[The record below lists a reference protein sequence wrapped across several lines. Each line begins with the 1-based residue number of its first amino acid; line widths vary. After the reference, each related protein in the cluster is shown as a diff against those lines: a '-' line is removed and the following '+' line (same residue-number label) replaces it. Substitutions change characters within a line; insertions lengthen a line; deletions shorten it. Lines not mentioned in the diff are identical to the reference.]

1 MKYAVVRTQGHQ
13 YRVEEG
19 QDFLVPKAEDFQY
32 EVLLVV
38 DGEKVQLGTPLV
50 KSHKVSLKLTEP
62 LVKGEK
68 IRVFKYKAKSRYRKT
83 IGSRPQY
90 SQIHVES
97 IA

>member
-13 YRVEEG
+13 YKVEEG
-19 QDFLVPKAEDFQY
+19 QDFLVPKAEDFTF

-38 DGEKVQLGTPLV
+38 DGEKLTVGDPVV
-50 KSHKVSLKLTEP
+50 KTHNVSLKVTEP

-90 SQIHVES
+90 TQVHVES
-97 IA
+97 IG

>member
-13 YRVEEG
+13 YKVEEG
-19 QDFLVPKAEDFQY
+19 QDFLVPKADDFAF

-38 DGEKVQLGTPLV
+38 DNEKVTMGDPIV
-50 KSHKVSLKLTEP
+50 KSHKVNLKVTDP

-97 IA
+97 IG